1 MYFFFAIK
9 AFLNDFIV
17 ETEHRGVVER
27 PILTLCCDPACD
39 LNSACVCVHM
49 TVVLCLTCGFSYRHR
64 LQPAVSWTTKQLES

>member
-1 MYFFFAIK
+1 MRLLIFAFTIFVYLVADVLFFFFAIK

-39 LNSACVCVHM
+39 LNSACVCVY
-49 TVVLCLTCGFSYRHR
+49 T
-64 LQPAVSWTTKQLES
+64 

>member
-1 MYFFFAIK
+1 MVTDDLTIQKHEAFDICIYHICLSCSRCTFFFFAIK

-39 LNSACVCVHM
+39 LNSACVCVY
-49 TVVLCLTCGFSYRHR
+49 T
-64 LQPAVSWTTKQLES
+64 